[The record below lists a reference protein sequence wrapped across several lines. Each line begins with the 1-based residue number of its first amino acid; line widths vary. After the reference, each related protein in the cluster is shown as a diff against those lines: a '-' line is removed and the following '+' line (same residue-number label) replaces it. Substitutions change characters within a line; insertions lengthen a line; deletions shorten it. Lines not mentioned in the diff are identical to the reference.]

1 MHTAVRD
8 PTTGHD
14 KSTASPEV
22 EQMDEDVEEVQQ
34 PGTAWN
40 ITTPQHRIGVRHLTL
55 KNIFIN
61 GQSDAKDDTQTICR

>member
-1 MHTAVRD
+1 MHTAVPD

-14 KSTASPEV
+14 KSIASPEV

-40 ITTPQHRIGVRHLTL
+40 ILPSSFFG
-55 KNIFIN
+55 FP
-61 GQSDAKDDTQTICR
+61 